1 MEAPYSE
8 ILGQLVADTFRFTD
22 KYNVAVKQKADFIDL
37 VQKAKDEIDQT
48 DVTKFLELAN
58 LFYNP
63 IIDEKFELESEI
75 INDFLKDLSD
85 AMETLNFSA
94 LKKLKQ
100 RTSSY
105 FYKDKN
111 GREMDKALDII
122 EYLMKKSEEEDSEV
136 EIFSI

>member
-37 VQKAKDEIDQT
+37 VQKAKNEIDQT

-94 LKKLKQ
+94 LQKLKQ

-122 EYLMKKSEEEDSEV
+122 EYLMKKSEEEDSE
-136 EIFSI
+136 E